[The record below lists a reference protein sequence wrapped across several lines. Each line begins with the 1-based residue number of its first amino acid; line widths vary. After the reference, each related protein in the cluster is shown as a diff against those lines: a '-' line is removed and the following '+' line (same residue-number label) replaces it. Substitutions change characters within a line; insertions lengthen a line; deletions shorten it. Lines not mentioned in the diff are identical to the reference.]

1 MNEKLKIE
9 SPRLT
14 PPSLK
19 TGTLGILTAFSP
31 EIFRSEYFRLILSG
45 IVTAAA
51 CTSHELRFLML
62 RDEEKGNLGRVLSGH
77 TLDGLLILTWR
88 IHTPALEELRCG
100 GKIIPTIVINDF
112 VPGLRFNAVYTDAEA
127 GARLAMRYLFNRGYR
142 RIGMIQAPS
151 EDSLDARER
160 EKVFRNML
168 EEGGITLEPDHF
180 KKCDYFFEE
189 DGYLK
194 TMEMIQT
201 ARTLPRAL
209 LCFNDDLAIGALRA
223 LREEKILVPQEV
235 AVMGFDGTERGKY
248 VNPPL
253 TTISQPLE
261 QMGREM
267 VRMLMSLLEREGTAP
282 LQMRFD
288 SQLVIR
294 QSA

>member
-1 MNEKLKIE
+1 MNEKLKAA
-9 SPRLT
+9 SVRLA
-14 PPSLK
+14 PPQIK
-19 TGTLGILTAFSP
+19 TVTLGVLTAFTP
-31 EIFRSEYFRLILSG
+31 EIFRSEYYRLILSG
-45 IVTAAA
+45 ITAAAA
-51 CTSHELRFLML
+51 CTPCEMKLALL
-62 RDEEKGNLGRVLSGH
+62 RDEEKGDLEKILSRHALEGV
-77 TLDGLLILTWR
+77 LILTWR
-88 IHTPALEELRCG
+88 IHAPDLAELRVG
-100 GKIIPTIVINDF
+100 GKVIPSVVINDF
-112 VPGLRFNAVYTDAEA
+112 VPGLRANVVYTDAA
-127 GARLAMRYLFNRGYR
+127 SGAKMAMRYLFNRGYR

-151 EDSLDARER
+151 EDSLDACERER
-160 EKVFRNML
+160 VFREML
-168 EEGGITLEPDHF
+168 TEEGIELDPDHF

-209 LCFNDDLAIGALRA
+209 LCFNDDLAVGAIRA
-223 LREEKILVPQEV
+223 LRDEKILVPQEV
-235 AVMGFDGTERGKY
+235 AVMGFDGTERGSF

-267 VRMLMSLLEREGTAP
+267 VRMLSSLLEKGGSEP
-282 LQMRFD
+282 LQVRFD